1 MGRVSS
7 RWEGMISS
15 FWFVPGLLTVGAV
28 VLFVVTHQID
38 RLLSVGLE
46 ELPLIFAGGAT
57 AARSL
62 LSTIAGSLITVV
74 ATVFSLTIVAL
85 QLASTSYT
93 PRLLR
98 NFTSDRGVQVVLG
111 CYIGTFTYALLVL
124 RIIRTPESQTPA
136 FIPVIS
142 VTLAVLLTLVCV
154 GLLVYFIHH
163 IADMIQSSTIVK
175 SAHHDATRSLVNL
188 TDLEEAP
195 AEAQDPRTHPDFRR
209 LMDEEKLEIKAQ
221 ESGYVQYVDLDRIL
235 EALTK
240 KNRMVEKVVV
250 ELPFGPGHFVATGLP
265 TLRLW
270 PAPEGGLGE
279 EAEKGVR
286 KAFFF
291 GKERAFSQDF
301 AFGIRQLSDI
311 ALKGVSPG
319 VNDPTTSMQ
328 AMDRMEAIFIVLGG
342 KALPPR
348 VQERNTNGIRVLLE
362 VGRYDFDDVV
372 GLAFDQ
378 LRRASFT
385 SGQVAVLER
394 LLEVIERALAANGL
408 PERRQALWERAFAVG
423 RLAPGQVSDPRD
435 AMRLTRKAAE
445 IGVSLVMTRP
455 GAEPETTAGPDL
467 EELVDLTA
475 DLPGGERVRE
485 TVGGI
490 RKA

>member
-1 MGRVSS
+1 
-7 RWEGMISS
+7 MIST

-38 RLLSVGLE
+38 RLLSLDLE
-46 ELPLIFAGGAT
+46 ELPLIFSGGAT

-111 CYIGTFTYALLVL
+111 VYIGTFTYALLAL
-124 RIIRTPESQTPA
+124 RIIRTPESQKPT

-163 IADMIQSSTIVK
+163 ISGMIQSSTIVK
-175 SAHHDATRSLVNL
+175 SAHEDATSSLANL
-188 TDLEEAP
+188 TDLENAT
-195 AEAQDPRTHPDFRR
+195 AEEQEPRTHPEFKG
-209 LMDEEKLEIKAQ
+209 LVDEEGLEIRAQ
-221 ESGYVQYVDLDRIL
+221 KSGYVQYVDLDHIL
-235 EALTK
+235 ETVTQDNKAAE
-240 KNRMVEKVVV
+240 MVFQ
-250 ELPFGPGHFVATGLP
+250 LPFGPGHFVAAGLP
-265 TLRLW
+265 ILRLW
-270 PAPEGGLGE
+270 PAPEDGLGE
-279 EAEKGVR
+279 EAEKEVR
-286 KAFFF
+286 RAFFF

-301 AFGIRQLSDI
+301 AFGVRQLSDI

-328 AMDRMEAIFIVLGG
+328 AMDRIEAIFIALGK
-342 KALPPR
+342 KALPPP
-348 VQERNTNGIRVLLE
+348 VQERNVNGTRILLQ
-362 VGRYDFDDVV
+362 VGHYDFDDVV

-394 LLEVIERALAANGL
+394 LLEVIERALAANES
-408 PERRQALWERAFAVG
+408 PVRKQALWDRAFAVG
-423 RLAPGQVSDPRD
+423 RLAPGQVTDPRD
-435 AMRLTRKAAE
+435 AVKLTRKAAN
-445 IGVSLVMTRP
+445 IGVSLLEAKP
-455 GAEPETTAGPDL
+455 GAETETAVGSDL
-467 EELVDLTA
+467 RELVDLTV

-485 TVGGI
+485 TVNSIQKG
-490 RKA
+490 

>member
-1 MGRVSS
+1 MGWVGT
-7 RWEGMISS
+7 RWEGIIAS
-15 FWFVPGLLTVGAV
+15 FWFVPGLLTVLAV
-28 VLFVVTHQID
+28 VLFVVSQQID
-38 RLLSVGLE
+38 QLLDVGLE
-46 ELPLIFAGGAT
+46 ELPLIFSGGAT

-124 RIIRTPESQTPA
+124 RIIRTPESQKPA

-163 IADMIQSSTIVK
+163 IAGMIQSSTIVK
-175 SAHHDATRSLVNL
+175 SAHQDATRSLANL

-195 AEAQDPRTHPDFRR
+195 AEAQEPRMHPDFRR
-209 LMDEEKLEIKAQ
+209 LMDEEKLEIKVQ
-221 ESGYVQYVDLDRIL
+221 ESGYVQYVDLDRTL

-240 KNRMVEKVVV
+240 NKAVEKMVV
-250 ELPFGPGHFVATGLP
+250 ELPFGPGHFVAAGLP
-265 TLRLW
+265 ILRLW

-279 EAEKGVR
+279 ETEKGVR

-328 AMDRMEAIFIVLGG
+328 AMDRIEAIFIVLGE
-342 KALPPR
+342 KALHPR
-348 VQERNTNGIRVLLE
+348 VQERTVNGTWVLLE
-362 VGRYDFDDVV
+362 VGRYGFDDVV

-394 LLEVIERALAANGL
+394 LLEIIERALASNEL
-408 PERRQALWERAFAVG
+408 PERKQALWERAFAVG
-423 RLAPGQVSDPRD
+423 RLAPSQVSDPRD

-445 IGVSLVMTRP
+445 IGVSLMTRP
-455 GAEPETTAGPDL
+455 DADLKTAVGSDL
-467 EELVDLTA
+467 EELIDLTV

-485 TVGGI
+485 TVSGI
-490 RKA
+490 HKT